1 MLAPSL
7 QSLGYLPISTVTLCA
22 ATDLDFDL
30 YIQHEGRSFAELYR
44 GRSYPLTN
52 DDLERLRT
60 SGVDH
65 LYIRWDDKDSY
76 RSFLKENVLSDRC
89 VPLAARIRALKEVT
103 RVAFEDALRRNNCDK
118 MVHVAGDFGRDLAG
132 MLADDTPAFQEMFK
146 ALDHDY
152 YTFTHACNV
161 STYCALIAVR
171 TGNCDA
177 VEVAEIA
184 AGGILHDIGK
194 RHIPVQILN
203 KSRGLTDQEWVLMRQ
218 HPVTGYKE
226 LASRGDLSEG
236 QLMMVYQHH
245 ERLDGSGYPDGIRGD
260 KMHPWGKICAVADV
274 FDALSSRRPYRGAV
288 PLATVTSYL
297 RRFANV
303 QFDAEAV
310 HCLTGAF
317 SDELIGAATAGV

>member
-1 MLAPSL
+1 
-7 QSLGYLPISTVTLCA
+7 V
-22 ATDLDFDL
+22 
-30 YIQHEGRSFAELYR
+30 
-44 GRSYPLTN
+44 
-52 DDLERLRT
+52 
-60 SGVDH
+60 
-65 LYIRWDDKDSY
+65 
-76 RSFLKENVLSDRC
+76 
-89 VPLAARIRALKEVT
+89 AARMRALKEVT
-103 RVAFEDALRRNNCDK
+103 RVAFEDALRRNNCEK

-132 MLADDTPAFQEMFK
+132 MLADETPAFQELFK

-171 TGNCDA
+171 AGNCDA
-177 VEVAEIA
+177 AELAEIA

-194 RHIPVQILN
+194 RHIPVHVLN
-203 KSRGLTDQEWVLMRQ
+203 KSRGLTDQEWELMRQ

-245 ERLDGSGYPDGIRGD
+245 ERLDGSGYPDGVKGD
-260 KMHPWGKICAVADV
+260 KIHPWGKICAVADS

-288 PLATVTSYL
+288 PLATVISYL
-297 RRFANV
+297 RRFANT

-317 SDELIGAATAGV
+317 SDELTGTATASV